1 MSDAERFS
9 YKPSLLEEA
18 CRWLYSLLLVVLI
31 PLVYFQLAAKSKKEK
46 SAYQSRFLERIG
58 FVPRPNQKNG
68 YLFHCVS
75 VGEVVAAS
83 CLIKRIMALNPS
95 THITIT
101 TTTATGSA
109 RVNAI
114 FGDSVQHFYLPFDLP
129 FSMNRL
135 LKRVQPKAV
144 FITEVE
150 LWPNLIHA
158 CWSKH
163 IPSIVI
169 NARMTERSAKR
180 YNKIGKL
187 FLPMLSKVSHVCAQ
201 GQRDYDNYKLLGINE
216 DKLTL
221 TNNIKFDQAASV
233 QGTGENTG
241 HHTQPT
247 FLGLSSNARPIFV
260 AGSTHE
266 GEETVVIETL
276 LALLK
281 DDSLPFTAS
290 TSPLVII
297 VPRHPE
303 RFTHVEKMLES
314 TPLRFVKSSDSS
326 SVADD
331 TNIVLLNEMGKL
343 NRAYSVATYAFVG
356 GSIADK
362 GGHNALEPAAFSLP
376 IMMGPNRYNN
386 PVICEHLS
394 ECGALSVVTNAVDMT
409 ACLKYWIQNPSA
421 AALAGSAGKEVLKQ
435 NSGAID
441 VTLKCISKYVTH

>member
-46 SAYQSRFLERIG
+46 SAHKSRFLERIG
-58 FVPRPNQKNG
+58 FVPRSNEKFG

-83 CLIKRIMALNPS
+83 CLIKRIMAINPS
-95 THITIT
+95 TAITIT

-109 RVNAI
+109 RVKAI

-135 LKRVQPKAV
+135 LRRVQPKAV

-158 CWSKH
+158 CWKKH

-169 NARMTERSAKR
+169 NARMTVRSAKR
-180 YNKIGKL
+180 YNKISKL
-187 FLPMLSKVSHVCAQ
+187 FMPMLSKISHVCAQ

-233 QGTGENTG
+233 QDTGQN
-241 HHTQPT
+241 TQPG
-247 FLGLSSNARPIFV
+247 FLGLSSTARPIFV

-276 LALLK
+276 IALLN
-281 DDSLPFTAS
+281 DDSLSFTAS

-303 RFTHVEKMLES
+303 RFAHVEKILEG
-314 TPLRFVKSSDSS
+314 TPLRFIKSSDAN

-343 NRAYSVATYAFVG
+343 NSAYSVATYAFVG
-356 GSIADK
+356 GSIANK

-394 ECGALSVVTNAVDMT
+394 ECGALSIVTNAADMT
-409 ACLKYWIQNPSA
+409 ACLRHWIQNPSVA
-421 AALAGSAGKEVLKQ
+421 VKAGSAGKEVLQQ

-441 VTLKCISKYVTH
+441 VTLKCISKYVTN